1 MKNKLIHDTI
11 IGSGLANDFIN
22 LMKLE
27 GWLPVKEYFTMINSG
42 IELDWVMVLTMENDG
57 FIAIP
62 SIAEYCIPHPDS
74 GQKPGWY
81 DSGKR
86 RLDDWTN
93 VIMFKPIEAKN
104 TANRIRDE
112 LLDECEEKEGIE
124 NTPDFEDAFTE
135 TLIKLCQGNS
145 ERYIKSWQ
153 NK

>member
-1 MKNKLIHDTI
+1 MTHDII
-11 IGSGLANDFIN
+11 IGSGLASGFIN

-27 GWLPVKEYFTMINSG
+27 GWLPIKEYFTMINSG

-74 GQKPGWY
+74 GKKPGWY
-81 DSGKR
+81 DSGNR

-93 VIMFKPIEAKN
+93 VIMFKSIEAKN

-112 LLDECEEKEGIE
+112 LLDEHEEKENIK
-124 NTPDFEDAFTE
+124 NVPDFEDAFTE
-135 TLIKLCQGNS
+135 TLIKLCKGNS
-145 ERYIKSWQ
+145 EHYIK
-153 NK
+153 KLIK

>member
-1 MKNKLIHDTI
+1 MKNKLTHDII
-11 IGSGLANDFIN
+11 IGSGLASGFIN

-62 SIAEYCIPHPDS
+62 SIAEYRIPHPDS

-81 DSGKR
+81 DSGNR

-93 VIMFKPIEAKN
+93 VIMFKSIEAKN

-112 LLDECEEKEGIE
+112 LLDEYEEKENIK
-124 NTPDFEDAFTE
+124 NVPDFEDAFTE
-135 TLIKLCQGNS
+135 TLIKDCKGNS
-145 ERYIKSWQ
+145 EHYIK
-153 NK
+153 KLIK